1 MNRHALYVLCKK
13 DIFYLDGDAT
23 KATTALSATLLVHAV
38 RAVTWLSRLRGAMQ
52 ANVDS

>member
-23 KATTALSATLLVHAV
+23 ESSTALLATLLAHAG
-38 RAVTWLSRLRGAMQ
+38 RAVTWGAMQ
-52 ANVDS
+52 TNVDS